1 MKVELQD
8 LSHSFFV
15 KDKKIKVLNNV
26 NLRINEGEILLIL
39 GPSGSGKTTLLNIIG
54 GMLSPDKGRVLYDNI
69 SLYELNRR
77 KQDEYRGIKVGF
89 IFQMFYLIPDFN
101 VLENVLVS
109 MHLIKIGKNEKIKR
123 AKELLKIVG
132 LEDRMTSRPNQLSGG
147 EQQRVAIAR
156 ALANGSEFI
165 IADEP
170 TGNLD
175 KVTTEEISKLFV
187 TLKELG
193 KTIVIVTHNE
203 SLKDISDRY
212 INMSDT
218 VNEENVVVLRR
229 GER

>member
-203 SLKDISDRY
+203 SLKDISDRF